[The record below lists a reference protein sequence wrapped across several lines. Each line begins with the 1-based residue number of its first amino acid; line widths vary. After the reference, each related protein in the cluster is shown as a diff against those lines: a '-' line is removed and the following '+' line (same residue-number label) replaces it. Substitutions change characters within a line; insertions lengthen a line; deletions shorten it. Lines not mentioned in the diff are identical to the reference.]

1 MVEIKVAYEI
11 YLPLATISFSKD
23 AQNVLRASSPN
34 QGIAVITPWRI
45 YVS

>member
-1 MVEIKVAYEI
+1 MEIKVAYQIFLE
-11 YLPLATISFSKD
+11 LSTISFSKD
-23 AQNVLRASSPN
+23 ALGVMRATSPN